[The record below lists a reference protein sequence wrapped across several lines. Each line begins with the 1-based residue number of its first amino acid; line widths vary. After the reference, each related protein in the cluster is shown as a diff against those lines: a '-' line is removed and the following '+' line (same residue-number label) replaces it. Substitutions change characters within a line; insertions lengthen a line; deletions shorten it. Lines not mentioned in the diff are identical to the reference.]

1 MAVRGHQ
8 YSALLCPRIV
18 LLFVF
23 FHFSL
28 TMLTVLGL
36 GVGVWFWF
44 WFNRC
49 SACERIETGHT
60 CAD

>member
-28 TMLTVLGL
+28 TCLRFWVWGWGLGL
-36 GVGVWFWF
+36 VLVQQML
-44 WFNRC
+44 RL
-49 SACERIETGHT
+49 
-60 CAD
+60 